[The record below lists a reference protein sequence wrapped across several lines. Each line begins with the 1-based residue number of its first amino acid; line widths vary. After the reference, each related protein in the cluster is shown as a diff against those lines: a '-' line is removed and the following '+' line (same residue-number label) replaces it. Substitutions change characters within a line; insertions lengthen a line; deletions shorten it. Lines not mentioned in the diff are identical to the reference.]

1 MPETVLQTMRA
12 KITAE
17 VTLPS
22 GLTVTGTLPRIRD
35 CLIGGDIPLPVL
47 TEMEKRA
54 KSPNGNGPEPTAAEL
69 KVVAD
74 FNDNLVQAFVTEI
87 EGEPVTL
94 ERDDLR
100 VFDEEDFN
108 EMVLYASRAKPL
120 PGKD

>member
-1 MPETVLQTMRA
+1 MPETVLKPCAA

-22 GLTVTGTLPRIRD
+22 GLNVTGTLPRIRD

-47 TEMEKRA
+47 AEMEKRA
-54 KSPNGNGPEPTAAEL
+54 KHPNGDGPEPTADDL
-69 KVVAD
+69 KVVAK

-87 EGEPVTL
+87 DGEPVTL

-100 VFDEEDFN
+100 VFDEDDFN